1 MKRRW
6 WIATAGGAL
15 ALFLAVPALAQAPG
29 RPSAGPYRM
38 GLIVKNLV
46 NPVWIDMKR
55 GGEAAAR
62 ELGVDLTTLA
72 PVKPDNVEEQLRM
85 IEDFIERKVDAI
97 VVVPADSRGIIPGIE
112 RANRAGIP
120 VIDVN
125 TLAFGGRFE
134 TFVAVENY
142 DAAYKVAQAVVK
154 RLQGR
159 GKVIILEGVPGAQ
172 SAMDLQRGTLAAL
185 KEAPGITVLASQT
198 AKFQR
203 AEAMTVM
210 ENLIQRFPEF
220 DAVLAANDEMALGA
234 IEALDAARRLDRVVA
249 SGLDANADAVR
260 AVARGRLTL
269 TADKRSYEQG
279 YRGVEAAVRSLKG
292 EKIPPRIVIDTNLVD
307 RGNVEE
313 YLKKLSK

>member
-1 MKRRW
+1 V
-6 WIATAGGAL
+6 AAL
-15 ALFLAVPALAQAPG
+15 ALSLAALALAQAPG
-29 RPSAGPYRM
+29 KPSAGPYRM

-62 ELGVDLTTLA
+62 EFGVDLTTLA
-72 PVKPDNVEEQLRM
+72 PIKPDNVEEQLRM
-85 IEDFIERKVDAI
+85 MEDFIERKVDAI
-97 VVVPADSRGIIPGIE
+97 VVVPADSKGIIPGIE
-112 RANRAGIP
+112 RANRARVP
-120 VIDVN
+120 VINVN

-142 DAAYKVAQAVVK
+142 DAAYKVAQSMVK

-172 SAMDLQRGTLAAL
+172 SAVDLQRGTLAAL
-185 KEAPGITVLASQT
+185 KEALGITVLASQT

-203 AEAMTVM
+203 AEAMAVM
-210 ENLIQRFPEF
+210 ENLIQRFPDF

-234 IEALDAARRLDRVVA
+234 IEALDAARRLDRVMV

-260 AVARGRLTL
+260 AVARGRMTV

-279 YRGVEAAVRSLKG
+279 SRGVEAAVRFLKG
-292 EKIPPRIVIDTNLVD
+292 EKIPARIVIDTNLVD
-307 RGNVEE
+307 KGNVEE